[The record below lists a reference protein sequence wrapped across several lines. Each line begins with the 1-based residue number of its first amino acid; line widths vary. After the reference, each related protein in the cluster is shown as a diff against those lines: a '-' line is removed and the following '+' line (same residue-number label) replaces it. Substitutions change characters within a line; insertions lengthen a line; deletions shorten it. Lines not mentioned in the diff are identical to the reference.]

1 MKDVLIFS
9 GTTEGRSIAKILNSG
24 GADVHV
30 RVATGFG
37 AEVMEGDRVEDVRVG
52 SCGGAEGIAREIR
65 SLGCSAVVDATHPYA
80 STISEHV
87 RQACEETGTPLVRI
101 LRPAS
106 SQDGMVVV
114 GSVKE
119 AADFLS
125 GTEGVIL
132 ATTGSKEAEEYARIP
147 GYKDRVVMRVLST
160 LPSMEKC
167 TSLGFE
173 GKGLVCAQGPFTEE
187 SNLALLRQIGAS
199 WIVTK
204 DSGPSGGF
212 QEKVS
217 AAEKAGARIVLVA
230 RPPDAG
236 LGFDEAVEELSRILD
251 LDLSQKKRRKVC
263 LIGIG
268 MGKDGMTLRSAK
280 KLKEADLVIGAERML
295 ASAGTEGKDTLV
307 EYRAKEIADYL
318 EKNPKYENI
327 VVLLSGDI
335 GFYSGA
341 KKLLESLEGFEI
353 DAECGI
359 SSAAYLCSRIG
370 IPWQDVRLTSAHG
383 KECNITGNV
392 RTNRR
397 TFALMTGKEGVR
409 AMCAELE
416 RYLPDVKVT
425 IGEDLGYP
433 NEKITTGTP
442 SEILS
447 KEFGSLCAAVIEN
460 PDPDASCPAW
470 IPDEDFVRGDAPM
483 TKSEVRTLSAAK
495 LRIAGDSIVY
505 DVGAGTGSV
514 SVLMARMCPDGKV
527 YAIEKEEEAADL
539 IEENKTA
546 LCTPNVEVVR
556 GLAPGALSGLPAPTH
571 AFIGG
576 SSGNLKEI
584 VEVLLDK
591 NPDVR
596 IVINSVTLE
605 TLSETMDVIR
615 ECGLVEEETICV
627 NVSRAR
633 KAGRYHL
640 MTAQNPVYI
649 TVVRRRGS
657 PAS

>member
-1 MKDVLIFS
+1 MRDVLIFS
-9 GTTEGRSIAKILNSG
+9 GTTEGRSIAKALKSG
-24 GADVHV
+24 GASVHV

-37 AEVMEGDRVEDVRVG
+37 AEIMEDDRIEDVRVG

-87 RQACEETGTPLVRI
+87 RQACEATGVPLVRI
-101 LRPAS
+101 TRPAS

-114 GSVKE
+114 ESVK
-119 AADFLS
+119 AAVDFLCN
-125 GTEGVIL
+125 TEGVIL
-132 ATTGSKEAEEYARIP
+132 ATTGSKDAEEYTRIP

-160 LPSMEKC
+160 LPSVEKC
-167 TSLGFE
+167 VSLGFE
-173 GKGLVCAQGPFTEE
+173 GKGLVCAQGPFSEE
-187 SNLALLRQIGAS
+187 SNLALIRQTGAS

-217 AAEKAGARIVLVA
+217 AAEKAGARIVLIA
-230 RPPDAG
+230 RPPDSG
-236 LGFDEAVEELSRILD
+236 MGFEEAVKKLEGILGIEIAE
-251 LDLSQKKRRKVC
+251 KKARRVC

-268 MGKDGMTLRSAK
+268 MGKDGMTVRSSK
-280 KLKEADLVIGAERML
+280 KLKDADLVIGAERML
-295 ASAGTEGKDTLV
+295 ASAGIAGKDTLT
-307 EYRAKEIADYL
+307 EDRAKEMADYL
-318 EKNPKYENI
+318 RENPQYENI
-327 VVLLSGDI
+327 AVLLSGDI

-341 KKLLESLEGFEI
+341 KKLLENLEGFEI
-353 DAECGI
+353 ESECGI
-359 SSAAYLCSRIG
+359 SSAAYLCSKMG

-392 RTNRR
+392 RTNGK
-397 TFALMTGKEGVR
+397 TFALMTGAEGVR
-409 AMCAELE
+409 SMCAELE

-425 IGEDLGYP
+425 IGENLGYP
-433 NEKITTGTP
+433 DERLTSGTP
-442 SEILS
+442 SEILA

-460 PDPDASCPAW
+460 PDPDLSCPAW
-470 IPDEDFVRGDAPM
+470 IPDEDFIRGEAPM

-495 LRIAGDSIVY
+495 LRIESDSTVY

-539 IEENKTA
+539 IEKNKTA

-556 GLAPGALSGLPAPTH
+556 GTAPDALAGLPAPTH

-576 SSGNLKEI
+576 SSGNLMEI
-584 VEVLLDK
+584 IDVITSK
-591 NPDVR
+591 NPGVR
-596 IVINSVTLE
+596 MVITSVTLE
-605 TLSETMDVIR
+605 TLSETMDAIR
-615 ECGLVEEETICV
+615 SCGLIEEETICV

-649 TVVRRRGS
+649 TVVRK
-657 PAS
+657 

>member
-9 GTTEGRSIAKILNSG
+9 GTTEGRSISKILKSG
-24 GADVHV
+24 GARVHV

-37 AEVMEGDRVEDVRVG
+37 AEVMEDDHIDDVRVG
-52 SCGGAEGIAREIR
+52 SCGGAEGIAKEIR

-87 RQACEETGTPLVRI
+87 RQACEATGTPLVRI

-106 SQDGMVVV
+106 SQDGMIVVD
-114 GSVKE
+114 SVKA
-119 AADFLS
+119 AADFLC
-125 GTEGVIL
+125 GTEGTIL
-132 ATTGSKEAEEYARIP
+132 ATTGSKDAEEYTRIP

-160 LPSMEKC
+160 LPSVEKC
-167 TSLGFE
+167 VSLGFE
-173 GKGLVCAQGPFTEE
+173 GKGLVCAQGPFSEE
-187 SNLALLRQIGAS
+187 SNLALIRQTGAS
-199 WIVTK
+199 WVVTK

-230 RPPDAG
+230 RPPDSG
-236 LGFDEAVEELSRILD
+236 VGFDEAVEELSRMLGID
-251 LDLSQKKRRKVC
+251 LDRRHPRKIC

-268 MGKDGMTLRSAK
+268 MGRDGMTVRSSK
-280 KLKEADLVIGAERML
+280 KIRDADLLIGAERML
-295 ASAGTEGKDTLV
+295 ASAGVEGKAVLK
-307 EYRAKEIADYL
+307 EYRAKEIAEYL
-318 EKNPKYENI
+318 KDNPQYER
-327 VVLLSGDI
+327 VSVLLSGDI

-341 KKLLESLEGFEI
+341 KKLLESLDGFEI
-353 DAECGI
+353 ETECGI
-359 SSAAYLCSRIG
+359 SSATYLCSRMG

-383 KECNITGNV
+383 KECNIAGNV
-392 RTNRR
+392 RTSRR
-397 TFALMTGKEGVR
+397 TFALMTGSEGVR
-409 AMCAELE
+409 SMCAELE
-416 RYLPDVKVT
+416 RYLPDVTVT

-433 NEKITTGTP
+433 EEKLTSGKP
-442 SEILS
+442 SELLGKS
-447 KEFGSLCAAVIEN
+447 FGNLCAAVIEN
-460 PDPDASCPAW
+460 PDPDLSCPAW

-514 SVLMARMCPDGKV
+514 SVMMARMCPDGKV
-527 YAIEKEEEAADL
+527 YAVEKEEEAAEL
-539 IEENKTA
+539 IEKNKTA

-556 GLAPGALSGLPAPTH
+556 GVAPDALAGLPAPTH

-584 VEVLLDK
+584 VETILSK

-596 IVINSVTLE
+596 MVITSVTLE

-615 ECGLVEEETICV
+615 TCGLVEEETICV

-649 TVVRRRGS
+649 TVARR
-657 PAS
+657 